1 MSDMIHFKKWSLVR
15 GHIQIDV
22 NLERFGERFEAAQR
36 WLGEQVLEGCRAFM
50 PLSTGSLQQRSAS
63 EKRYPHLKK
72 RSEVQDGGRL
82 VVFPGPYARYLY
94 MGVAMVDRKTGKGPR
109 KIPTGPNEYVL
120 RFREGAKLKPTG
132 QPLIFSNPE
141 ATAFWFDAAKA
152 RNLPHWINGVENMIR
167 TGRP

>member
-22 NLERFGERFEAAQR
+22 NLERFGKRFETAQR
-36 WLGEQVLEGCRAFM
+36 WLGEQVLEDCRAFM
-50 PLSTGSLQQRSAS
+50 PLSTGSLQDRSHT
-63 EKRYPHLKK
+63 E
-72 RSEVQDGGRL
+72 DGGRL